1 MDPGGNVGHAWPH
14 FFATSA
20 HRSARRLRCRR
31 RLRRPPPRSHREGG
45 LWHQPSSIDLLF
57 ITLRK
62 SEALFFPSTR
72 FRDLALGPS
81 LFLWES
87 ESTTTAALPTGQRYI
102 HHAERGARV
111 LLFVR

>member
-1 MDPGGNVGHAWPH
+1 MHGRTSSRQVRTEVLAA
-14 FFATSA
+14 FAA
-20 HRSARRLRCRR
+20 DDDCGAP
-31 RLRRPPPRSHREGG
+31 PPPRSHREGG

>member
-1 MDPGGNVGHAWPH
+1 MA
-14 FFATSA
+14 AL
-20 HRSARRLRCRR
+20 LRDKCAPKCSPPS
-31 RLRRPPPRSHREGG
+31 LPTTTAAPPPPPPHREGG